1 MPEIPSR
8 HSEKECAM
16 TVLLVL
22 LTFLVFIVL
31 DWVLGR
37 SPAVVTASAPQEA
50 PIDGFE
56 VPSGLRYH
64 QGHSWLVPERRQFV
78 RVGIDEF
85 AATVAG
91 GLEKLELPRPGQW
104 IRQGQRSW
112 SLFRGGERVEMVSPV
127 EGEVMEVNPEV
138 IANPA
143 LLRNDPY
150 GRGWLMTVH
159 VPDDEGMMRNLV
171 PAGLVRQWM
180 RDAVERL
187 YAVQPQL
194 AGATAADGGRPVG
207 DIWTGLPNAQWK
219 EVASDFFL
227 TA

>member
-8 HSEKECAM
+8 YSEKECAM

-37 SPAVVTASAPQEA
+37 SPAVVAASAPAEA

-112 SLFRGGERVEMVSPV
+112 SLFRGGEHVEMVSPV

-159 VPDDEGMMRNLV
+159 VPDDEGMMRNLM

-219 EVASDFFL
+219 KVASDFFL

>member
-1 MPEIPSR
+1 
-8 HSEKECAM
+8 M

-31 DWVLGR
+31 DWALGR
-37 SPAVVTASAPQEA
+37 APAVAAATVPEEL
-50 PIDGFE
+50 PVEGFE
-56 VPSGLRYH
+56 VPAGLRYH
-64 QGHSWLVPERRQFV
+64 QGHSWLVPERRQLV

-112 SLFRGGERVEMVSPV
+112 SLFRSGEKVEMVSPV
-127 EGEVMEVNPEV
+127 EGEVMEVNPDV
-138 IANPA
+138 IANPS
-143 LLRNDPY
+143 LMRSDPY

-159 VPDDEGMMRNLV
+159 VPDEEGMMRNLV
-171 PAGLVRQWM
+171 PTNLVRQWM

-207 DIWTGLPNAQWK
+207 DIWTGLPTAQWK
-219 EVASDFFL
+219 KVASDFFL